1 MKGLTNGDIDKGERD
16 LKKKPVKHYHTL
28 ERMKSKTKRKDI
40 YRCIHP
46 DCNFYGPKH
55 LLEGKFAICK
65 LCKTQFTLTGQALS
79 LKTPHCGCR
88 NALGF
93 ETDILKKAGKTEQ
106 EQAKE
111 AMRILEPLLPSKL
124 VSD

>member
-1 MKGLTNGDIDKGERD
+1 MKGLT
-16 LKKKPVKHYHTL
+16 KKALAEETSEIIKPTKHYHTL
-28 ERMKSKTKRKDI
+28 ERMKSKSKRKDI

-55 LLEGKFAICK
+55 LLEGKYAICK
-65 LCKTQFTLTGQALS
+65 LCGTQYTVDKKVLS

-88 NALGF
+88 SALGF
-93 ETDILKKAGKTEQ
+93 EPNFLNSIGKTEN
-106 EQAKE
+106 EQAVK
-111 AMRILEPLLPSKL
+111 AIQILEPLLPPKL